1 MLLLPFAPSCPPVL
15 ARCSFLSNLAPFPI
29 LEWQFLI
36 LDSRYYTI
44 YMYGAEGDL
53 DAINIRLFL
62 VQAPVLITIMVL
74 GIALGVRLIKNIDSG
89 MRKAALFLYLV
100 LLFFL

>member
-1 MLLLPFAPSCPPVL
+1 
-15 ARCSFLSNLAPFPI
+15 
-29 LEWQFLI
+29 
-36 LDSRYYTI
+36 
-44 YMYGAEGDL
+44 MYGAEGDL

-74 GIALGVRLIKNIDSG
+74 GIALGVRLIKNIYSG